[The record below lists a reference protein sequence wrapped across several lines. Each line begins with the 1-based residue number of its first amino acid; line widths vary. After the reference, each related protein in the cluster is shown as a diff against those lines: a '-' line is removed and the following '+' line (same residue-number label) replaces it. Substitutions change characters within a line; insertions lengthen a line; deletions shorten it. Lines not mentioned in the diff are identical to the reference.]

1 MKPDIY
7 IGVMSGTSLDGID
20 VAAVRINDQFSFL
33 AAQCIDIPADL
44 RQQILA
50 LTQAADNE
58 IERMGRLDIDLGKLF
73 AESINQLIK
82 TAHID
87 SKQIAAIGCH
97 GQTIRHRPEAGFTLQ
112 IGDPNTITE
121 ITGLTTIADFRRRDL
136 ANGGQGAPLV
146 PAFHNCIF
154 RSAEKNRVILN
165 IGGMSNITVLRA
177 KTASFVIGYDTG
189 PGNVLLDAWINKHSG
204 TPYDKAGQ
212 WAHSGQHDQ
221 KLLQALLSLPFFTEA
236 PPKSTGREQFNL
248 DWLERVISD
257 NDFRI
262 SPVDIQATLL
272 EMAARSIAD
281 AINAENLS
289 DPELYICGGGVH
301 NHALIQRLSELIH
314 TTRITTTEELG
325 LHPDWVEAS
334 AFAWLAHQTL
344 NQLTGNLPSVTGA
357 TQERILGGI
366 YQA

>member
-20 VAAVRINDQFSFL
+20 VAAVCIDDQFSFL
-33 AAQCIDIPADL
+33 AAQCIDIPAEL
-44 RQQILA
+44 RRQILA

-73 AESINQLIK
+73 AASINQLIK
-82 TAHID
+82 TADID
-87 SKQIAAIGCH
+87 IKRIAAVGCH
-97 GQTIRHRPEAGFTLQ
+97 GQTIRHRPQAGFTLQ
-112 IGDPNTITE
+112 IGDPNTIAE
-121 ITGLTTIADFRRRDL
+121 ITGLTTISDFRRRDL

-177 KTASFVIGYDTG
+177 KTASSVIGYDTG

-212 WAHSGQHDQ
+212 WANSGQHNQ
-221 KLLQALLSLPFFTEA
+221 RLLQALLNLPFFTEP

-257 NDFRI
+257 NGFKI

-272 EMAARSIAD
+272 EMTARSIAD

-301 NHALIQRLSELIH
+301 NHTLVKRLGELIH
-314 TTRITTTEELG
+314 TTGITTTEELG